1 MIWSISWRNVWRN
14 KMRSSIVIIAV
25 SLGVFAGVFTL
36 AFMKGLTVQ
45 RLNSAIKTETSHIQ
59 IHTKEFIDVND
70 IEYYFKNSSEILKV
84 IDAQENVLA
93 SSERIIVN
101 TIISS
106 AEKGG
111 GVKLVGV
118 VPEKEAEVT
127 NIKDKLI
134 EGSYLE
140 PLKRGRPIVIGNKL
154 AEKLD
159 VKLGSKIVAGLLDVN
174 DTPIYYQFRVG
185 GIFQTASGPFD
196 EGVAFVNFSDL
207 QEITRLPSN
216 VAHEIAVYVSGEELS
231 SPIARDLK
239 EIYPEL
245 SVMEWFEILPEL
257 GYLNESMDF
266 YIYIFIIIILLA
278 LGFGI
283 VNTMLMVVL
292 ERIKELGML
301 MAVGMNKLRVFKMIM
316 LETVFLSLTG
326 GLVGI
331 LLGTLVSGYY
341 NERGIDLSG
350 LYKEGLSAI
359 GYDAVVFPEIFAD
372 MIIIITILVILTGI
386 IASIYPA
393 LKALKLNPAEA
404 IRTDN

>member
-25 SLGVFAGVFTL
+25 SLGVFAGLFTL
-36 AFMKGLTVQ
+36 AFMKGLTNQ

-59 IHTKEFIDVND
+59 IHTQDFIDVND
-70 IEYYFKNSSEILKV
+70 IEHYFTQSFEILET
-84 IDAQENVLA
+84 IDNQENVIA
-93 SSERIIVN
+93 STQRIIVN

-111 GVKLVGV
+111 GIKLVGV
-118 VPEKEAEVT
+118 DPVREAEVT
-127 NIKDKLI
+127 NIKNKLI
-134 EGSYLE
+134 EGNYLE

-159 VKLGSKIVAGLLDVN
+159 VKIGSKIVAGLLDVN

-196 EGVAFVNFSDL
+196 EGTAFVKISDL
-207 QEITRLPSN
+207 REITKLPQN
-216 VAHEIAVYVSGEELS
+216 VAHEIAVYVSDEELS
-231 SPIARDLK
+231 TSIAQNLK
-239 EIYPEL
+239 ILFPEL
-245 SVMEWFEILPEL
+245 NIMEWFEILPEL
-257 GYLNESMDF
+257 GYLTESMD
-266 YIYIFIIIILLA
+266 YYMYIFIIIILLA

-301 MAVGMNKLRVFKMIM
+301 MAVGMNKIRVFKMIM
-316 LETVFLSLTG
+316 LETVFLCLTG
-326 GLVGI
+326 GVAGI
-331 LLGTLVSGYY
+331 LIGSLVSAYY
-341 NERGIDLSG
+341 NEKGIDLSG

-359 GYDAVVFPEIFAD
+359 GYDAVVFPELFSE
-372 MIIIITILVILTGI
+372 MIIIITILVILTGM
-386 IASIYPA
+386 IASVYPA
-393 LKALKLNPAEA
+393 FKALKLNPADA